1 LDFIKRLLVSQGPR
15 RSVNANALVP
25 TSSTPYTMVCA
36 KEGAT
41 VGRIW
46 SCPRALVLVLAIRRA
61 TGQGLG
67 VHARLFGGTANPR
80 RDQKPSHPTP
90 YAIACVTVDLRREL
104 KRELKNTQ

>member
-1 LDFIKRLLVSQGPR
+1 MDFIKRLLVSQGPR
-15 RSVNANALVP
+15 RSA
-25 TSSTPYTMVCA
+25 PYAIVCT

-46 SCPRALVLVLAIRRA
+46 SWPRALVLVLAIRRA
-61 TGQGLG
+61 TGPALG

-90 YAIACVTVDLRREL
+90 YAIA
-104 KRELKNTQ
+104 